1 MLKSFPHDS
10 VNIYPWIDVMRPSNF
25 LQYKCL
31 HLVVIYTFSR
41 KPFII
46 LSCVQTPP
54 SSDPQNK
61 KYVTLIA
68 TMRLLQFLLFFMVA
82 GMVVSSLSSTPFTIL
97 GLMMSII
104 IVYILTESVI
114 AVVDLLSCIERNT
127 REI

>member
-1 MLKSFPHDS
+1 
-10 VNIYPWIDVMRPSNF
+10 MRTS
-25 LQYKCL
+25 
-31 HLVVIYTFSR
+31 
-41 KPFII
+41 
-46 LSCVQTPP
+46 TPP

-82 GMVVSSLSSTPFTIL
+82 GMVVSSLSSTPFTTL